1 MATAYHAHYNGRAV
15 TVTES
20 DKHPGRPYAV
30 VNRFGRTVYLAA
42 AWVEIIGDATD
53 EETTAA
59 ETAEATYTSYTRQRA
74 NDAWDNG
81 DHITLAEAVHDR
93 ARVLFGAR
101 PNTNALLVADELI
114 SRGITSLPAYPS
126 SLLNE
131 VDHIIRQHTTILQEA

>member
-1 MATAYHAHYNGRAV
+1 MATAYHAHYNGRTV

-30 VNRFGRTVYLAA
+30 VNRFGRTVYLRAD
-42 AWVEIIGDATD
+42 WVEIIGDATD

-59 ETAEATYTSYTRQRA
+59 EEAEATHTSYARQHA

-81 DHITLAEAVHDR
+81 DHITLAEAIHDR
-93 ARVLFGAR
+93 ARVLFGTR
-101 PNTNALLVADELI
+101 PTTNALLVADEMI
-114 SRGITSLPAYPS
+114 HRGITSLPAYPG

-131 VDHIIRQHTTILQEA
+131 VDQIIRQHTTALQEA

>member
-1 MATAYHAHYNGRAV
+1 MATAYRAHYNGRTV

-30 VNRFGRTVYLAA
+30 VNRFGRTVYLRAE
-42 AWVEIIGDATD
+42 WVELVGDATD
-53 EETTAA
+53 EETEAA
-59 ETAEATYTSYTRQRA
+59 ETAEAKYTSYARRRA

-81 DHITLAEAVHDR
+81 DHITLAETIHDR
-93 ARVLFGAR
+93 ARVLFGTR
-101 PNTNALLVADELI
+101 PTTNALLVADELI